1 MWEGGGGELGGRPEL
16 SMVLFLLLRVH
27 QKVNNK
33 IDEHLWWNIYGNYT
47 VKFIMDFD
55 Y

>member
-1 MWEGGGGELGGRPEL
+1 MISSPELAPYKGMWEGGGGELGGRPEL

-33 IDEHLWWNIYGNYT
+33 IDEHL
-47 VKFIMDFD
+47 
-55 Y
+55 